1 MFCDIVKISHLLV
14 CFLNCKIKI
23 TIPYRAVV
31 KAERVNACKGGTQQA
46 SSFLV
51 HDPLAFL
58 YASKLLF
65 HTNCELAHLSPPLAR
80 LRVLLKCLSSL
91 PPPKHRRRAHAR
103 EGALHF
109 HFRNEFGVPARVS

>member
-23 TIPYRAVV
+23 AIPYRAVV
-31 KAERVNACKGGTQQA
+31 KAERVNVCKGGTQQA

-65 HTNCELAHLSPPLAR
+65 HTNCELVHLSPPLAR

-91 PPPKHRRRAHAR
+91 LPKTQEAVHA
-103 EGALHF
+103 
-109 HFRNEFGVPARVS
+109 